1 MVSGI
6 LMGQQ
11 VYSPP
16 TTGLHAPPT
25 LSTFAPTQPLAG
37 SGPGQGGT
45 PGGPTTPSAPAC
57 TTTTPFTV
65 SPMPVSQIPAIIPQG
80 NINPS
85 AHVMPT
91 NHAYLGLPGLVPGQ
105 WPLFAPGDMT
115 LTNVVVKTNTENVN
129 GVESA
134 PYEELALGF
143 QVCGGINLLFD
154 HVNSPSAKIQA
165 ALNAQMPYPS
175 LECST
180 GVNGT
185 VTSTACNVTVSVP
198 VSAGEQIAVS
208 SGITPTIDF
217 GAWNTQGAA
226 VPFLEPRRY
235 LDESNY
241 NVCPVSLF
249 TTSLQA
255 QLGTLLGTL
264 QGTQFVPRTAAP
276 VCGVINFDVAGTVSG
291 NWWPTQLPA
300 GAQSVASD
308 ESGGAAFMADNINP
322 AIPVISLGNDIPG
335 IPTGRYVPAAGTPA
349 FTSIQYSV
357 TPQMVC
363 FANLGGAS
371 SPNQILLVSMIATDQ
386 LRIEGQTG
394 TCSPTP
400 AFTSQALTVYR

>member
-1 MVSGI
+1 
-6 LMGQQ
+6 
-11 VYSPP
+11 
-16 TTGLHAPPT
+16 
-25 LSTFAPTQPLAG
+25 
-37 SGPGQGGT
+37 
-45 PGGPTTPSAPAC
+45 
-57 TTTTPFTV
+57 
-65 SPMPVSQIPAIIPQG
+65 
-80 NINPS
+80 
-85 AHVMPT
+85 
-91 NHAYLGLPGLVPGQ
+91 
-105 WPLFAPGDMT
+105 
-115 LTNVVVKTNTENVN
+115 
-129 GVESA
+129 
-134 PYEELALGF
+134 
-143 QVCGGINLLFD
+143 
-154 HVNSPSAKIQA
+154 
-165 ALNAQMPYPS
+165 MPYPS

-255 QLGTLLGTL
+255 QLGTLLGT
-264 QGTQFVPRTAAP
+264 
-276 VCGVINFDVAGTVSG
+276 
-291 NWWPTQLPA
+291 PA